1 MTEIV
6 RILPHPV
13 RLPRFSGF
21 LSGLILLLAALPLAA
36 QQPVQPQA
44 PALSAPQSSSQ
55 GSDSAS
61 PDRKI
66 TPQEAQEL
74 LRSVDSILQFDS
86 QDTALPKRRDIKRQL
101 VDRKQ
106 VEQYVHQRM
115 DQDEDARR
123 LRRSGIVLKKFGL
136 LPRDFDLQTFLVT
149 LLREQVAGY
158 YDAKTRTVNLLD
170 WLPPEQQ
177 QPVLAHELTHALQ
190 DQNFGLEKWVR
201 EGNGSG
207 KHGLREE
214 VESDE
219 AVAARDAVVEGQ
231 AMAVMIDF
239 ILAPTGA
246 SLLDSP
252 NIADAI
258 THGLMQGND
267 SPVFNSAPLY
277 LKEVLLFPYS
287 YGLDFVRALLGNG
300 GKERAFAGVF
310 KDPPVSTRQIMQPD
324 TYLQGEKLPA
334 LPMPDFD
341 RLAGKGYERYD
352 VGSVGEFDTSV
363 LTKQFSDYD
372 TARRLWPEWRG
383 GYYYAARK
391 KGAPESDLEL
401 VYVSRWA
408 SSDAASRFARLYAS
422 SVRRRY
428 DVSRGWVSPAS
439 DAGLKW
445 RFDTSEGQVLL
456 SADGDTVVSIEGFD
470 AETAA
475 RLESAVGASSKAEAQ
490 PAVPAGAR

>member
-1 MTEIV
+1 MQMA
-6 RILPHPV
+6 
-13 RLPRFSGF
+13 RLIPRSARLSRLSAF
-21 LSGLILLLAALPLAA
+21 LSALVLLLAALPLGA
-36 QQPVQPQA
+36 QETAPPQA
-44 PALSAPQSSSQ
+44 PAPPAPRSSST
-55 GSDSAS
+55 SSADSAS
-61 PDRKI
+61 ADRKI
-66 TPQEAQEL
+66 TSQEAQEL
-74 LRSVDSILQFDS
+74 LRSVDSVLQFDS
-86 QDTALPKRRDIKRQL
+86 QDTSLPKRRDIKKQL

-115 DQDEDARR
+115 DEDEDARR
-123 LRRSGIVLKKFGL
+123 LRRSEIVLKKFGL
-136 LPRDFDLQTFLVT
+136 LPRDFDLQSFLVT

-170 WLPPEQQ
+170 WLPPDDQ

-201 EGNGSG
+201 EGNGDG

-267 SPVFNSAPLY
+267 SPVFNRAPLY
-277 LKEVLLFPYS
+277 VKEVLLFPYS
-287 YGLDFVRALLGNG
+287 YGLDFVRRLLASG

-310 KDPPVSTRQIMQPD
+310 KDPPLSTRQIMEPD
-324 TYLQGEKLPA
+324 TYLQGEKLAP
-334 LPMPDFD
+334 LPMPDFE
-341 RLAGKGYERYD
+341 RVVGKGYERYD

-363 LTKQFSDYD
+363 LAKQFSDYD
-372 TARRLWPEWRG
+372 TARQLWPQWRG

-391 KGAPESDLEL
+391 RGAPEGDLEL

-408 SSDAASRFARLYAS
+408 NADAASRFARLFAS

-428 DVSRGWVSPAS
+428 DVTRGWVSPSS
-439 DAGLKW
+439 DSGLKW

-456 SADGDTVVSIEGFD
+456 SAGGDTVVSIEGFD
-470 AETAA
+470 PDTAG
-475 RLESAVGASSKAEAQ
+475 RLESAVGVSAKPEARPVA
-490 PAVPAGAR
+490 PADR